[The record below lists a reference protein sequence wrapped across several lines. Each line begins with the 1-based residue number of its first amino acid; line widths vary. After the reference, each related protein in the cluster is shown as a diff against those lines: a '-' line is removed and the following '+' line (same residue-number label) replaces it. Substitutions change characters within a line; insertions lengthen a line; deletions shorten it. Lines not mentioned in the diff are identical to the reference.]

1 MDGKERLCL
10 AQISNTLLKDYS
22 YNEIHNRRV
31 ALGIT
36 CVQCTPVQASIQNA
50 KKKWDFQRFFFLVGN
65 STESRSNADFF
76 SEMRNDY
83 QEGSGTIMQKFLR
96 RQCTPKVTRKLCFWG
111 KNSRNCEDCGI
122 HWFVFRRITNA
133 LGGAA
138 GNSFPRDTIPLEP
151 NVSNVITAVYSS
163 PPTSL
168 CSTLTVSR
176 IVTSMFNPMQPIS
189 ILGEGI
195 PSS

>member
-1 MDGKERLCL
+1 MYPSTGWYPKC
-10 AQISNTLLKDYS
+10 K
-22 YNEIHNRRV
+22 
-31 ALGIT
+31 
-36 CVQCTPVQASIQNA
+36 

-96 RQCTPKVTRKLCFWG
+96 RQCTPKVARKLCFWG
-111 KNSRNCEDCGI
+111 KNSRKFWVLWNTLICI
-122 HWFVFRRITNA
+122 SRRITNA
-133 LGGAA
+133 LGDAA

-168 CSTLTVSR
+168 CSTLIASR